1 MNVQAVPYP
10 FTLVR
15 TPGGPIMRNIGNGLY
30 RDRDGLV
37 MVDYGRHRAPIPRDQ
52 YQARDYTP
60 LYGQLPT
67 REQYEAAKK
76 GKE

>member
-1 MNVQAVPYP
+1 
-10 FTLVR
+10 
-15 TPGGPIMRNIGNGLY
+15 MRNIGKGLY
-30 RDRDGLV
+30 RDKDGWV

-67 REQYEAAKK
+67 REQYEAATK
-76 GKE
+76 GRE